1 MAFTSLNIHLLP
13 VFVFLLSTVGVDAG
27 AAYLSNGLQND
38 YYRHSCPT
46 AESVVRRVVR
56 ANVSDP
62 SNPNN
67 LRFAAGL
74 GCDASVLL
82 NGLGTEKTARIN
94 KFLQSS
100 EIIDKAKQELEK
112 VSPGVVSCADIL
124 QYAARDSVVAELP
137 FALDLKDTSELISD
151 VCKWILQLNGSS
163 WKVQG
168 GRRDG
173 CVSRADSADSEI
185 PSPDL
190 DLDGLTASFNRK
202 GLSRDQMVILSGAH
216 TSAAGHCENLVTRLY
231 NFNST
236 HATDPSIPA
245 AYAAQLKSLCPQ
257 RTFND
262 SVFIVL
268 DTVSPFFDAGYYV
281 TLEQHQGLFTSDQ
294 ILFDDPRTRPLVES
308 LTDNKLFEKD
318 FGEAM
323 RAMAAVEVK
332 LYEGEIR
339 NDCRMINPY

>member
-1 MAFTSLNIHLLP
+1 MLS
-13 VFVFLLSTVGVDAG
+13 VFLT
-27 AAYLSNGLQND
+27 
-38 YYRHSCPT
+38 
-46 AESVVRRVVR
+46 
-56 ANVSDP
+56 
-62 SNPNN
+62 
-67 LRFAAGL
+67 
-74 GCDASVLL
+74 
-82 NGLGTEKTARIN
+82 
-94 KFLQSS
+94 
-100 EIIDKAKQELEK
+100 
-112 VSPGVVSCADIL
+112 
-124 QYAARDSVVAELP
+124 
-137 FALDLKDTSELISD
+137 
-151 VCKWILQLNGSS
+151 
-163 WKVQG
+163 
-168 GRRDG
+168 
-173 CVSRADSADSEI
+173 
-185 PSPDL
+185 
-190 DLDGLTASFNRK
+190 
-202 GLSRDQMVILSGAH
+202 GAH

-339 NDCRMINPY
+339 NDCRMINPYWPSLADYDPFVESTSEPKCKTRT